1 MTLHA
6 SAPNTPSITTNTS
19 SSWNWFSSGSS
30 LPRTSISEANR
41 LPNSLSE
48 RVVQLERQL
57 VEEKL
62 SRERSE
68 MELRQYAEE
77 IAYRCGVEVSM
88 LSLVS
93 TFHRHFYLFNLL
105 FNIVE

>member
-1 MTLHA
+1 MHSKQFESSYMTSHA
-6 SAPNTPSITTNTS
+6 SDPNTPSSITTNTS
-19 SSWNWFSSGSS
+19 SSWNWFSSGSN

-41 LPNSLSE
+41 HLNALSE

-57 VEEKL
+57 VEEKS

-77 IAYRCGVEVSM
+77 IAHRCGVEVCSYWC
-88 LSLVS
+88 S
-93 TFHRHFYLFNLL
+93 
-105 FNIVE
+105 